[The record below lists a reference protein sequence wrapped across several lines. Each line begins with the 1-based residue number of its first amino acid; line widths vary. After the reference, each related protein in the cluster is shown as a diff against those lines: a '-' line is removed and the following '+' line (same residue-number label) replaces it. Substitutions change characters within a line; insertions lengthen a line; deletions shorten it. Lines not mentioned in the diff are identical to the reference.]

1 VEGVNASIAAV
12 KEQVIRL
19 SSERLRRTKR
29 GQIALTERQMRLVEF
44 INQNSKI
51 SVGDVADMFSV
62 SRQAALKE
70 IAKLVELKIVE
81 LKGKGRGAHY
91 VLV

>member
-1 VEGVNASIAAV
+1 MIMFEPNFRYTDEIVNN
-12 KEQVIRL
+12 
-19 SSERLRRTKR
+19 
-29 GQIALTERQMRLVEF
+29 LTQ
-44 INQNSKI
+44 I
-51 SVGDVADMFSV
+51 SVARELVLNSP
-62 SRQAALKE
+62 LKE

>member
-1 VEGVNASIAAV
+1 MFEPNFRYTDEIVNN
-12 KEQVIRL
+12 
-19 SSERLRRTKR
+19 
-29 GQIALTERQMRLVEF
+29 LTQ
-44 INQNSKI
+44 I
-51 SVGDVADMFSV
+51 SVARELVLNSP
-62 SRQAALKE
+62 LKE

>member
-1 VEGVNASIAAV
+1 V
-12 KEQVIRL
+12 KDKVIGLSRDIKFLKEKGQV
-19 SSERLRRTKR
+19 
-29 GQIALTERQMRLVEF
+29 ALTERQIKIVEKL
-44 INQNSKI
+44 IDGNRI
-51 SVGDVADMFSV
+51 TAGEVAEMFGI

-70 IAKLVELKIVE
+70 INKLVELDIVQ